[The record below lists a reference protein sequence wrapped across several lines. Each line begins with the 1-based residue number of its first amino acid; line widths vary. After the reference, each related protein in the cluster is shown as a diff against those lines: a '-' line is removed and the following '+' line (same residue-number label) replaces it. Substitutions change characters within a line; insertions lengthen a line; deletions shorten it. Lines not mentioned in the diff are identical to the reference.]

1 MNAVSIDSLT
11 LPSLL
16 LNKCSCLLNYL
27 AIKSAMGNKHVN
39 YIRKIVSLAQ
49 LEVKCILQ
57 RKGGNSYTIH
67 KKPNS
72 KITAKINAHC
82 LMSHISA
89 VKLLL

>member
-1 MNAVSIDSLT
+1 MNAVSIDPLT

-39 YIRKIVSLAQ
+39 YIEKIVSLAQ

-57 RKGGNSYTIH
+57 RKGGNGYTKNPIA
-67 KKPNS
+67 KLQPNVD
-72 KITAKINAHC
+72 THC
-82 LMSHISA
+82 LMSDISA
-89 VKLLL
+89 VRLLL